1 MIAITQPR
9 RVAAITIS
17 QRVSLEVNTKLGDL
31 VGYSVRFEEALTKDK
46 TKLLYMTDGMLLR
59 ESIIDNKLHRFS
71 TIIIDEAHERTINSD
86 LLMCVFFYYL

>member
-1 MIAITQPR
+1 
-9 RVAAITIS
+9 
-17 QRVSLEVNTKLGDL
+17 
-31 VGYSVRFEEALTKDK
+31 
-46 TKLLYMTDGMLLR
+46 MTDGMLLR